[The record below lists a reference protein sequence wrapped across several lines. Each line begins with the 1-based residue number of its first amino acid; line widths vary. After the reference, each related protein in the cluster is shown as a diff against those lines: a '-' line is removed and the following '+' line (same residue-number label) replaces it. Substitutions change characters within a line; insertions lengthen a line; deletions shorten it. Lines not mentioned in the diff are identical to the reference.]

1 MITVNH
7 QTSKKSKTTGDRVEG
22 ASEDFIYSKNKS
34 RTLTKKYIKPLP
46 DPEAFIL
53 SEKKRNKPQANGNIN
68 HTVPVPDTPIIKR
81 SQTDEEKTQFERYEA
96 EISYR
101 FVSKIPLATTKMST
115 VYRVTDAL
123 GTAYALKELN
133 SRLISRK
140 KKQQKVALNEF
151 KNAKSL
157 RGHPNIIRYDTFWRY
172 GPYICFQMEY
182 LPGGSLERYIQENP
196 GHDPINHCEKEMVW
210 YFLRDLLLGL
220 NFMHKKNIVHLD
232 IKPSNILISLRS
244 GSSVPSLKIADF
256 GLSRKLDSKSTYEGH
271 KRGDGRYLAPE
282 LLDSNPVITTAAD
295 IFSLGVTIYEIAG
308 DYTANDALW
317 DGISNENI
325 SYDKIS
331 KELKGVL
338 GLMLCKTPE
347 IRITAGNCLLIN
359 DKLQDLSE
367 DVDIL
372 DLNLSEFTE
381 EMEASTSESDDPTPS
396 RFLNEE
402 PSIYEPIRRK
412 LF

>member
-1 MITVNH
+1 
-7 QTSKKSKTTGDRVEG
+7 
-22 ASEDFIYSKNKS
+22 
-34 RTLTKKYIKPLP
+34 
-46 DPEAFIL
+46 
-53 SEKKRNKPQANGNIN
+53 
-68 HTVPVPDTPIIKR
+68 
-81 SQTDEEKTQFERYEA
+81 
-96 EISYR
+96 
-101 FVSKIPLATTKMST
+101 MST
-115 VYRVTDAL
+115 VYRVTDSL
-123 GTAYALKELN
+123 GAAYALKELN

-140 KKQQKVALNEF
+140 KKQQKVALNEY

-172 GPYICFQMEY
+172 GPYICYQMEY
-182 LPGGSLERYIQENP
+182 LPGGSLERYTQENP
-196 GHDPINHCEKEMVW
+196 LHDPINHCEKEMVW

-232 IKPSNILISLRS
+232 IKPSNILLSLRS
-244 GSSVPSLKIADF
+244 GSSIPSLKIADF

-282 LLDSNPVITTAAD
+282 LLDSNPVISTAAD
-295 IFSLGVTIYEIAG
+295 MFSLGVTIYEIAG

-317 DGISNENI
+317 DGISSENI
-325 SYDKIS
+325 SYDKVS

-372 DLNLSEFTE
+372 DSNLSEFTE
-381 EMEASTSESDDPTPS
+381 EMEDSTSESDDLTPS
-396 RFLNEE
+396 RFLSEE